1 MRNVAR
7 TESWCMIQKDGV
19 WYSTSLVKD
28 SQEWLMHKQH
38 CSCTC
43 QTKQII
49 EYANRENLTLRK
61 CQKFR
66 GFSRR
71 DCWLLSAAFNIA
83 CSCREQQDN
92 EMFLKT
98 QSLAKKIVSD
108 HRNEKSSSKT
118 VKMLWWIQKGRRS
131 SRCRGNGEFCASG
144 GIACLSAC
152 LHYLNGCICI
162 TWISEATEKTEPTA
176 WICTA
181 FISSSHLVILLRE
194 QKNMFY
200 GQNSNMACRF

>member
-1 MRNVAR
+1 MQLQNNILVEVLIVSLTRSPGTGTGQDTRNVAR

-108 HRNEKSSSKT
+108 PVDGIEMKS
-118 VKMLWWIQKGRRS
+118 LPQKQW
-131 SRCRGNGEFCASG
+131 RCFGEYKKEGEAH
-144 GIACLSAC
+144 SAEEMESFV
-152 LHYLNGCICI
+152 HQV
-162 TWISEATEKTEPTA
+162 E
-176 WICTA
+176 
-181 FISSSHLVILLRE
+181 
-194 QKNMFY
+194 
-200 GQNSNMACRF
+200 